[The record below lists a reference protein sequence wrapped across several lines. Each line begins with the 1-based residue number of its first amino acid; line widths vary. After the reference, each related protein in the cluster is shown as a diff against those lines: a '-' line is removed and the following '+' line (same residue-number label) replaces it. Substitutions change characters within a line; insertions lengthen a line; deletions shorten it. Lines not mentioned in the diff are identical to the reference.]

1 MAATGPIAAPT
12 GTRSF
17 TRVAIVNRGEP
28 AVRFLNAAREY
39 AAERGV
45 PLTTIALHTDVDR
58 HAWFVRDADE
68 AYSLGPASTVDPG
81 TGRARLAYL
90 DLGLL
95 REALIATRAEAVWVG
110 WGFVAEDPAFA
121 DLVRELGLVFIGP
134 SPESMRM
141 VGDKIAAKQLAEK
154 VDVPVTPWSGGPVHT
169 VEEAVEHGERIGFPL
184 VVKATAGGGGRG
196 IRMVDSPDALAAA
209 FESARNEARLAFG
222 DERVFMEW
230 KVDGARHIEVQVAAD
245 EYGGAWAVGVRDC
258 SVQRRNQKVMEE
270 SASTALSPE
279 TAEAIAA
286 AGIRIAQA
294 TGYHGVGT
302 IEFLYLPER
311 DAFYFM
317 EVNTRL
323 QVEHTV
329 TEATTG
335 VDLVKLQLDL
345 ARGLPLPAA
354 TPPPPHGHAIELRLN
369 AEDPLQGFAPSPGR
383 LVVFAPP
390 QGPGMR
396 VDSGVTEGDVI
407 PPEYDSMIAKIIAWG
422 RDRAEAIARMRRA
435 LGDTLALIE
444 GGTTNRSFLLS
455 LLEQPDVV
463 DGRID
468 TLWLDRTMAAG
479 GFSSA
484 AGEDDARAALLL
496 AAIDTYRLQRDVER
510 AHLFSTALRGR
521 PELLHMGSDTI
532 DLQYSG
538 QTYSFAVCEVARS
551 AYRVTVDGRDLDVAT
566 TWLGRHQSRLRV
578 SGRDTK
584 LVSMIHGETH
594 MVESARESFRIVR
607 GDAGV
612 VRASSPGVVVS
623 VAVAPGDEIAAG
635 QTVMVVEAMK
645 LESAVVSPV
654 AGRVREVLA
663 GANAQVD
670 AGDPL
675 LRIDVEADDD
685 GAAATTGAAVS
696 FAACPSDPPGDP
708 VTVLRHRLLGYD
720 ADPSQSALLAG
731 PWTPATDPAGIAA
744 EDEALQIFVDV
755 CSVTQRVPDGDEQPG
770 GLEGSPEDH
779 LATFMRSVERAE
791 EVLPEKFLLRLR
803 QVLARYGVTTLER
816 GPALDDAV
824 ARVYN
829 ARLGLPVTAAHV
841 VSLLRARLAAADRLR
856 PLMADGFA
864 DLLDA
869 ITRVA
874 DGRFPGIAELARA
887 TRFRHVDERVIAQ
900 VRAEAYAEVE
910 RELDWLEHHPDSPER
925 GEHIAAII
933 AVKPGV
939 VTNLVERAAVTSG
952 AARATTVQALL
963 FRHYRARFLENMR
976 TVDDD
981 LVTADY
987 WHHDRLIRLVGAV
1000 GPWSERTRTL
1010 AQVTDFVHQLGEGD
1024 VSLELFFWHD
1034 DALDIAESEAS
1045 FRAAL
1050 DANDFGRPIRRI
1062 VVTTHRTGAQ
1072 TAHHFTYRQN
1082 HGDADSPVPVG
1093 HFAEQRLYR
1102 DLHPMIADRLELW
1115 RLQEFDLER
1124 QPADGGVYVFRGRA
1138 RGNPGDERLFA
1149 LAEVHDLT
1157 PITDERGR
1165 VTAYP
1170 EIERTFLEAVGA
1182 VRRAQLDDNPRTRL
1196 LRNRI
1201 TLYVQPPWTLDEEVV
1216 RELARRL
1223 ARAVRG
1229 SGLEQIVVRAKVP
1242 DPATGDLR
1250 DVVLQMTTP
1259 RSVGFSLKVT
1269 APSSDPIAPQSTYD
1283 NAVLRLRR
1291 RGEIPPFELIRILTP
1306 SDATRADFPV
1316 GEFVEHDLAPTT
1328 DGSRSRLVPVD
1339 RPRGQNSANI
1349 VVGTITNRTA
1359 KHPEGM
1365 TRVILLGDPG
1375 RSLGSL
1381 AEPEC
1386 RRIIAA
1392 LDLAEELDVPVEWF
1406 AVSSGAKVAMDS
1418 GTENMDWTAAALRRI
1433 VEFTQAGREIN
1444 VVVTGVNVGAQS
1456 YFDAEATMLMHTRGV
1471 LVMLP
1476 GASMVLTGKQSLDVS
1491 GGVSAEDNV
1500 GIGGFERV
1508 MGPNGQAQY
1517 SAQDI
1522 ETACQILFAHY
1533 EHTYVAPGE
1542 RFPRRRP
1549 TVDPVGRDVRESP
1562 HPATEGSDF
1571 TTVGDVF
1578 SSASNPDRKKPFDV
1592 RAVMAAV
1599 VDADA
1604 RPLER
1609 WARWRGAEAATVWD
1623 AHVGG
1628 IPVALIGIESKNLR
1642 RPGPLPADG
1651 PEIWTAGTLFPLSS
1665 KKVARAINAASGVR
1679 PLVVLA
1685 NLSGF
1690 DGSPESMRTLQ
1701 LEYGAEIGRA
1711 VVNFDGPIVFCVV
1724 SRYHGGAFVVFSK
1737 ALNENLEA
1745 AAVVG
1750 SKASVLGGAP
1760 AAAVVFSREVDARVQ
1775 ADPRIADLTARF
1787 EEAAPAQRAELR
1799 LELADARAAVRGEKL
1814 GELAAEFDAV
1824 HTVER
1829 AREVGSVDHVIA
1841 PEHLRPYLVDA
1852 LERGMA
1858 RTLAPRSGGRH
1869 AQ

>member
-1 MAATGPIAAPT
+1 MAATGSPDTA
-12 GTRSF
+12 TRSF
-17 TRVAIVNRGEP
+17 TRIAIVNRGEP

-39 AAERGV
+39 AAERDL
-45 PLTTIALHTDVDR
+45 PITTIALYTDVDR

-68 AYSLGPASTVDPG
+68 AYRLGPASTTDPA
-81 TGRARLAYL
+81 TGSTRLTYL
-90 DLGLL
+90 NLDIL
-95 REALIATRAEAVWVG
+95 REALVATRAEAVWVG

-121 DLVRELGLVFIGP
+121 ELVRDLGIVFIGP

-169 VEEAVEHGERIGFPL
+169 VDEALAHGERIGFPL
-184 VVKATAGGGGRG
+184 VVKATSGGGGRG
-196 IRMVDSPDALAAA
+196 IRMVNEPSELAAA
-209 FESARNEARLAFG
+209 FESARSEARLAFG

-245 EYGGAWAVGVRDC
+245 EHGGAWAVGVRDC

-270 SASTALSPE
+270 SASTALPADTE
-279 TAEAIAA
+279 RAIAA

-311 DAFYFM
+311 DAFFFM

-345 ARGLPLPAA
+345 ARGLALPAA
-354 TPPPPHGHAIELRLN
+354 APPAPHGHAIELRLN

-407 PPEYDSMIAKIIAWG
+407 PPDYDSMIAKIIAWG
-422 RDRAEAIARMRRA
+422 RDRPEAIARMRRA

-444 GGTTNRSFLLS
+444 GGTTNRAFLLS

-463 DGRID
+463 NGTID

-479 GFSSA
+479 GFTSA
-484 AGEDDARAALLL
+484 AGGDDARAALLL

-510 AHLFSTALRGR
+510 GHLFSTALRGR

-532 DLQYSG
+532 DLQYAG
-538 QTYSFAVCEVARS
+538 RTYNFQVCEIAPA
-551 AYRVTVDGRDLDVAT
+551 AYRVSVDGRDLDVNT
-566 TWLGRHQSRLRV
+566 LWLGRHQLRLKAL
-578 SGRDTK
+578 GRDTK

-612 VRASSPGVVVS
+612 VRATSPGVVVS
-623 VAVAPGDEIAAG
+623 VAVRAGDEISAG

-645 LESAVVSPV
+645 LESAVVAPV

-663 GANAQVD
+663 GANSQVD

-685 GAAATTGAAVS
+685 AATATSEDAVS
-696 FAACPSDPPGDP
+696 FEGFANDPPGTA
-708 VTVLRHRLLGYD
+708 VSVLRQRLLGYD
-720 ADPSQSALLAG
+720 VAPSQSSVLAG
-731 PWTPATDPAGIAA
+731 PWQAATDAEGVAA
-744 EDEALQIFVDV
+744 EDEALQIFIDV

-770 GLEGSPEDH
+770 GYEASPEDH

-791 EVLPEKFLLRLR
+791 EVLPERFLLRLR
-803 QVLARYGVTTLER
+803 QVLARYGVTELER

-824 ARVYN
+824 ARIYN
-829 ARLGLPVTAAHV
+829 ARLGLAANAAHV
-841 VSLLRARLAAADRLR
+841 VSLLRARLTGADDLR

-864 DLLDA
+864 DLLDDV
-869 ITRVA
+869 TRVA

-887 TRFRHVDERVIAQ
+887 TRFRYVDERLIAQ
-900 VRAEAYAEVE
+900 VRADAYVEVE
-910 RELDWLEHHPDSPER
+910 RELDWLEQHPADHPER
-925 GEHIAAII
+925 GEHIAKII

-939 VTNLVERAAVTSG
+939 VTNLVERASDTTGV
-952 AARATTVQALL
+952 ARALTLQALL
-963 FRHYRARFLENMR
+963 FRHYRQRFLDQVTSVSDSVVR
-976 TVDDD
+976 AQYVHPDD
-981 LVTADY
+981 TF
-987 WHHDRLIRLVGAV
+987 IQLVGAI
-1000 GPWSERTRTL
+1000 GDWSSHDATIAAVADVVRGM
-1010 AQVTDFVHQLGEGD
+1010 TDGSV
-1024 VSLELFFWHD
+1024 VLELFFWHD
-1034 DALDIAESEAS
+1034 DALDTSATEEAA
-1045 FRAAL
+1045 RTALTAAG
-1050 DANDFGRPIRRI
+1050 FGRPVRRA
-1062 VVTTHRTGAQ
+1062 VVTTHRRGAQ
-1072 TAHHFTYRQN
+1072 TAHHFTYRQ
-1082 HGDADSPVPVG
+1082 DADG
-1093 HFAEQRLYR
+1093 AFFEERLYR

-1115 RLQEFDLER
+1115 RLSEFDLER

-1138 RGNPGDERLFA
+1138 RSNPGDERIFG
-1149 LAEVHDLT
+1149 LAEIHDLT
-1157 PITDERGR
+1157 PITDDRGR

-1201 TLYVQPPWTLDEEVV
+1201 TLYVQPPWTLGEDVV

-1242 DPATGDLR
+1242 GHDGELH
-1250 DVVLQMTTP
+1250 DVVFQMTTP
-1259 RSVGFSLKVT
+1259 RSVGFSLRAT
-1269 APSSDPIAPQSTYD
+1269 LPSDEPIAPQSTYD
-1283 NAVLRLRR
+1283 NTVLRLRR
-1291 RGEIPPFELIRILTP
+1291 RGEIPPFELIRLLTP
-1306 SDATRADFPV
+1306 SSDSTRSDFPV
-1316 GEFVEHDLAPTT
+1316 GEFTEYDLVATADP
-1328 DGSRSRLVPVD
+1328 SERSRLEPVD
-1339 RPRGQNSANI
+1339 REPGQNTANL
-1349 VVGTITNRTA
+1349 VVGTVVNKTA

-1386 RRIIAA
+1386 RRIVAA
-1392 LDLAEELDVPVEWF
+1392 LDLAEQLQVPVEWY

-1433 VEFTQAGREIN
+1433 VEFTQAGHEIN
-1444 VVVTGVNVGAQS
+1444 IVVSGVNVGAQS

-1471 LVMLP
+1471 LIMLP

-1517 SAQDI
+1517 SAPDI

-1549 TVDPVGRDVRESP
+1549 TDDPTMRDVRESV
-1562 HPATEGSDF
+1562 HPATDGSDF
-1571 TTVGDVF
+1571 ATVGDIF
-1578 SSASNPDRKKPFDV
+1578 SLESNPDRKKPFDI
-1592 RAVMAAV
+1592 RAVMSAV
-1599 VDADA
+1599 TDTDAT
-1604 RPLER
+1604 PLER

-1623 AHVGG
+1623 AHIGG
-1628 IPVALIGIESKNLR
+1628 IPVELIGIESKNLR

-1690 DGSPESMRTLQ
+1690 DGSPESMRMLQ

-1737 ALNENLEA
+1737 ALNAQLEA

-1760 AAAVVFSREVDARVQ
+1760 AAAVVFTREVNARVQ
-1775 ADPRIADLTARF
+1775 ADPRVADLAAQF
-1787 EEAAPAQRAELR
+1787 ESAAPDHRAELR
-1799 LELADARAAVRGEKL
+1799 LQLAEITSTVRGEKL
-1814 GELAAEFDAV
+1814 GELAAEFDGI
-1824 HTVER
+1824 HTVDR
-1829 AREVGSVDHVIA
+1829 ARRVGSVDHVVA

-1858 RTLAPRSGGRH
+1858 RTEGERRRGRH
-1869 AQ
+1869 AH

>member
-1 MAATGPIAAPT
+1 MAVT
-12 GTRSF
+12 GTTAEPGVRTF

-39 AAERGV
+39 AAERDV
-45 PLTTIALHTDVDR
+45 PLTTIALYTDVDR

-68 AYSLGPASTVDPG
+68 AYRLGPASSPDPT
-81 TGRARLAYL
+81 TGSTRLTYL
-90 DLGLL
+90 NLEIL
-95 REALIATRAEAVWVG
+95 REALVATRAEAVWVG

-121 DLVRELGLVFIGP
+121 ELVRELGLVFIGP

-154 VDVPVTPWSGGPVHT
+154 VEVPVTPWSGGPVHT
-169 VEEAVEHGERIGFPL
+169 VEEAVQHGEHIGFPL

-196 IRMVDSPDALAAA
+196 IRMVNAPDELPAA

-230 KVDGARHIEVQVAAD
+230 KVDGARHIEVQIAAD
-245 EYGGAWAVGVRDC
+245 EHGGAWAVGVRDC

-270 SASTALSPE
+270 SASTALPAE
-279 TAEAIAA
+279 TERAIAA

-311 DAFYFM
+311 DAFFFM

-354 TPPPPHGHAIELRLN
+354 APPPAHGHAIELRLN

-422 RDRAEAIARMRRA
+422 RDRPEAIARMRRA
-435 LGDTLALIE
+435 LGDTLVLVE
-444 GGTTNRSFLLS
+444 GGTTNRAFLLS

-463 DGRID
+463 NGTID
-468 TLWLDRTMAAG
+468 TLWLDRTMASG
-479 GFSSA
+479 GLTSA
-484 AGEDDARAALLL
+484 AGDDDARAALLL

-510 AHLFSTALRGR
+510 GHLFSTALRGR

-532 DLQYSG
+532 DLQYAG
-538 QTYSFAVCEVARS
+538 RTYSFQVCEIAPAR
-551 AYRVTVDGRDLDVAT
+551 YRVSVDDRDLDVGT
-566 TWLGRHQSRLRV
+566 LWLGRHQLRLRAL
-578 SGRDTK
+578 GRDTK

-612 VRASSPGVVVS
+612 VRATSPGVVVS
-623 VAVAPGDEIAAG
+623 VAVAAGDEISAG

-645 LESAVVSPV
+645 LESAVVAPV

-675 LRIDVEADDD
+675 LRIDVESDDDAAAAADD
-685 GAAATTGAAVS
+685 AVS
-696 FAACPSDPPGDP
+696 FDVFPSDPPGTA
-708 VTVLRHRLLGYD
+708 VAVLRQRLLGYD
-720 ADPSQSALLAG
+720 TAPSQSALLAG
-731 PWTPATDPAGIAA
+731 PWQPATDPAGIAA

-755 CSVTQRVPDGDEQPG
+755 CSVTQRVPDDDEQPG
-770 GLEGSPEDH
+770 GFEASPEDH
-779 LATFMRSVERAE
+779 LATFMRSVDRAE
-791 EVLPEKFLLRLR
+791 EVLPERFLLRLR
-803 QVLARYGVTTLER
+803 QVLARYGVTELER
-816 GPALDDAV
+816 GPALDEAV

-829 ARLGLPVTAAHV
+829 ARLGLASNSPHV
-841 VSLLRARLAAADRLR
+841 VALLRARLTAADELR
-856 PLMADGFA
+856 PAMGDGFA

-869 ITRVA
+869 VTRVA
-874 DGRFPGIAELARA
+874 DGRFAAIAELARA
-887 TRFRHVDERVIAQ
+887 TRFRYVDEGVITQ
-900 VRAEAYAEVE
+900 VRNDAFAEVE
-910 RELDWLEHHPDSPER
+910 RELAWLEQHAPDDPER
-925 GEHIAAII
+925 SEHISSII
-933 AVKPGV
+933 AIRPGV
-939 VTNLVERAAVTSG
+939 VTNLIERASRTDG
-952 AARATTVQALL
+952 LARATTLEALL
-963 FRHYRARFLENMR
+963 FRHYRQRFLDRM
-976 TVDDD
+976 TVVEDGVVRAQYVHPDG
-981 LVTADY
+981 TF
-987 WHHDRLIRLVGAV
+987 IQLVGAV
-1000 GPWSERTRTL
+1000 GGWADHDAVIASVAAVVRDLPES
-1010 AQVTDFVHQLGEGD
+1010 AVV
-1024 VSLELFFWHD
+1024 LELFFWHD
-1034 DALDIAESEAS
+1034 DALDTAATEEAA
-1045 FRAAL
+1045 RAAL
-1050 DANDFGRPIRRI
+1050 SSADFGRAVRRA
-1062 VVTTHRTGAQ
+1062 VVTTHRRGAQ
-1072 TAHHFTYRQN
+1072 TAHHFTYR
-1082 HGDADSPVPVG
+1082 HGENG
-1093 HFAEQRLYR
+1093 FFEERLYR

-1115 RLQEFDLER
+1115 RFSEFDLER

-1138 RGNPGDERLFA
+1138 RSNPGDERIFA
-1149 LAEVHDLT
+1149 LAEIHDLT
-1157 PITDERGR
+1157 PITDDRGR

-1196 LRNRI
+1196 LRNRV
-1201 TLYVQPPWTLDEEVV
+1201 TLYVQPPWTLGEDVV

-1223 ARAVRG
+1223 ARSVRG

-1242 DPATGDLR
+1242 GRDGELH

-1269 APSSDPIAPQSTYD
+1269 TPSNEPIAPQSTYD
-1283 NAVLRLRR
+1283 NSVLRLRR
-1291 RGEIPPFELIRILTP
+1291 RGEIPPFELVRLLTP
-1306 SDATRADFPV
+1306 SDATRSDFPV
-1316 GEFVEHDLAPTT
+1316 GEFTEYDLEAT
-1328 DGSRSRLVPVD
+1328 DDPAVRQRLVPVE
-1339 RPRGQNSANI
+1339 RPAGQNVANL
-1349 VVGTITNRTA
+1349 VAGVLVNRTA

-1365 TRVILLGDPG
+1365 TRVVLLGDPG

-1386 RRIIAA
+1386 RRIVAA
-1392 LDLAEELDVPVEWF
+1392 LDLAEELEVPVEWY

-1433 VEFTQAGREIN
+1433 VEFTQAGHEIN
-1444 VVVTGVNVGAQS
+1444 IVVSGVNVGAQS

-1471 LVMLP
+1471 LIMLP

-1517 SAQDI
+1517 SAPDI

-1549 TVDPVGRDVRESP
+1549 NSDPTLRDVRESP
-1562 HPATEGSDF
+1562 HPVTEGSDF

-1578 SSASNPDRKKPFDV
+1578 SLDANPDRKKPFDI
-1592 RAVMAAV
+1592 RAVMSAVTDSDAA
-1599 VDADA
+1599 
-1604 RPLER
+1604 PLER

-1623 AHVGG
+1623 AHIGG
-1628 IPVALIGIESKNLR
+1628 IPVELIGIESKNLR

-1651 PEIWTAGTLFPLSS
+1651 PEIWTAGTLFPMSS

-1690 DGSPESMRTLQ
+1690 DGSPESMRMLQ

-1737 ALNENLEA
+1737 ALNRQLEA

-1760 AAAVVFSREVDARVQ
+1760 AAAVVFSREVNARVQ
-1775 ADPRIADLTARF
+1775 ADPRVADLAARF
-1787 EEAAPAQRAELR
+1787 EAAPPEQRAVLR
-1799 LELADARAAVRGEKL
+1799 LQLAEITATVRGEKL
-1814 GELAAEFDAV
+1814 GELAGEFDAV

-1829 AREVGSVDHVIA
+1829 AREVGSVDHVVA

-1858 RTLAPRSGGRH
+1858 RTEGERRRGRH
-1869 AQ
+1869 AH